1 MQTNDLTSTDKDTAN
16 VLALKALRKTDLPIS
31 YLDASEGFEAELG
44 KLHDSHQI
52 ANNRGI

>member
-31 YLDASEGFEAELG
+31 YLDASEGSEAELG
-44 KLHDSHQI
+44 KLHD
-52 ANNRGI
+52 